1 MRRPKRLIRHHLQQ
15 VMGAAQ
21 RWAYGFIKIP
31 QVQQFIRVGH
41 GAKGMLYGLIG
52 LFAIHDLR
60 YGQKVSGSEG
70 VLITLGRQPLGSLL
84 LGLLALG
91 LMGYVLWRF
100 IQALF
105 DPGGSADL
113 GLHQMIQRCGYGA
126 SGLAYLGIARTA
138 GNLALGLV
146 IDFDDTFE
154 DLASVL
160 FERTIGSWMLVAVGC
175 GIVGVGMTY
184 VYGAF
189 TGSYIS
195 QFRAELDSSVK
206 RWVIWIGKL
215 GITARGISFVL
226 VGSYLIKAAY
236 SLDFDSAGG
245 LSYVFDQLDDDYW
258 GKIWLG
264 AIAFGFIAY
273 AAYMVTAALYRK
285 FPTSPLQ
292 VS

>member
-1 MRRPKRLIRHHLQQ
+1 MRRPKRLNRHPLQQ
-15 VMGAAQ
+15 VMGAA
-21 RWAYGFIKIP
+21 RRRAYDLIKIP
-31 QVQQFIRVGH
+31 QVQQFIRFGH

-70 VLITLGRQPLGSLL
+70 VLITLARQPLGSLL

-91 LMGYVLWRF
+91 LLGYVLWRF

-105 DPGGSADL
+105 DPGGAEDL
-113 GLHQMIQRCGYGA
+113 GIRQLIQRCGYGA

-138 GNLALGLV
+138 GNLALGLA

-160 FERTIGSWMLVAVGC
+160 FERTIGPWMLLAVGGC
-175 GIVGVGMTY
+175 VVGVGLTY
-184 VYGAF
+184 AYGAF

-195 QFRAELDSSVK
+195 QFRTALDSSVK
-206 RWVIWIGKL
+206 WWAIWIGKL
-215 GITARGISFVL
+215 GITARGVSFIL
-226 VGSYLIKAAY
+226 VGGYLIKAAY
-236 SLDFDSAGG
+236 FVDTDSAGG

-273 AAYMVTAALYRK
+273 AIYMVVAAFYRK
-285 FPTSPLQ
+285 FPALPRPA
-292 VS
+292 

>member
-1 MRRPKRLIRHHLQQ
+1 MRLPKRLIRHLLPQ

-21 RWAYGFIKIP
+21 RLAYGLVKVP

-41 GAKGMLYGLIG
+41 GAKGTLYGLIG

-60 YGQKVSGSEG
+60 YSQQVTGSEG
-70 VLITLGRQPLGSLL
+70 VLLTLGRQYLGSLI

-91 LMGYVLWRF
+91 LLGYVLWRF
-100 IQALF
+100 IQAFF
-105 DPGGSADL
+105 DPGHSEDL
-113 GLHQMIQRCGYGA
+113 DIRQVIQRCAYGI

-138 GNLALGLV
+138 GNLALGLA
-146 IDFDDTFE
+146 IDLDDTVE
-154 DLASVL
+154 DLAEVL
-160 FERTIGSWMLVAVGC
+160 FERAIGPWLLLGVGC
-175 GIVGVGMTY
+175 CTVGVGLTY
-184 VYGAF
+184 LYGAF

-195 QFRAELDSSVK
+195 KFHAELDSLVK

-215 GITARGISFVL
+215 GITARGISFIL

-236 SLDFDSAGG
+236 FLDFDSAGG

-273 AAYMVTAALYRK
+273 AVYMIIAAFYRK
-285 FPTSPLQ
+285 FPTLPRQ
-292 VS
+292 P

>member
-1 MRRPKRLIRHHLQQ
+1 MRRPKRLFRHLLQQ
-15 VMGAAQ
+15 VTGAA
-21 RWAYGFIKIP
+21 RRRAYGLIKIP

-41 GAKGMLYGLIG
+41 AAKGLLYGLIG

-70 VLITLGRQPLGSLL
+70 VLITLGRQPLGSLILGL
-84 LGLLALG
+84 LGLG
-91 LMGYVLWRF
+91 LLGYVLWRF

-113 GLHQMIQRCGYGA
+113 GIRQVIQRCGYGA
-126 SGLAYLGIARTA
+126 SGLAYFGIARTA

-146 IDFDDTFE
+146 LDFDDTFE

-160 FERTIGSWMLVAVGC
+160 FERTIGPWMLLAVGC
-175 GIVGVGMTY
+175 SIVGVGLTY

-215 GITARGISFVL
+215 GITARGVSFVL

-236 SLDFDSAGG
+236 FLDFDSAGG
-245 LSYVFDQLDDDYW
+245 LSYVFDQLDDDHW

-273 AAYMVTAALYRK
+273 AVYMVIAAVYRK
-285 FPTSPLQ
+285 FPAS
-292 VS
+292 